1 MDFETIGS
9 FDKRFHDHRQYREVY
24 PVVYGTLTDEG
35 IRIQYVTEL
44 EDLDELLETIEKE
57 LETLPKPF
65 WAFNKNFEAWIIYNH
80 LGKTIEFW
88 ELNAWRYESKRDAEI
103 LLNIPSFDDPFE
115 GHGEQVLEAWPE
127 HYQNCVLHNR
137 ACLLKEHQIWKARF
151 DVQFTFVEMP

>member
-65 WAFNKNFEAWIIYNH
+65 WHSIKILKRGSFIIISV
-80 LGKTIEFW
+80 K
-88 ELNAWRYESKRDAEI
+88 
-103 LLNIPSFDDPFE
+103 LLSF
-115 GHGEQVLEAWPE
+115 G
-127 HYQNCVLHNR
+127 N
-137 ACLLKEHQIWKARF
+137 
-151 DVQFTFVEMP
+151 